1 MHQLPGPSP
10 AVRLRSCFCC
20 MIVLLYYVTNTIV
33 QLCQSVNTFLKKNI
47 APSSSSCEYL
57 GKAAPGGCRQG
68 LERAA
73 DQSGSPSGSPYETK
87 EDASFLQN
95 QHLPLVGVFDFI
107 LLQSSGLF
115 VISECPSFHS
125 YHMRKIYTK
134 DTQLLHEG
142 LR

>member
-1 MHQLPGPSP
+1 MS
-10 AVRLRSCFCC
+10 V
-20 MIVLLYYVTNTIV
+20 
-33 QLCQSVNTFLKKNI
+33 CQHFFEKNI
-47 APSSSSCEYL
+47 APSSSSCEHR
-57 GKAAPGGCRQG
+57 GKGAPGGVKAG
-68 LERAA
+68 LEKAP
-73 DQSGSPSGSPYETK
+73 DQPGSPSGSPYETK

-134 DTQLLHEG
+134 DTQLRKNDYNGVHKNKLNKINRKEG
-142 LR
+142 L